1 VVGDVSP
8 LPPLTVIPPD
18 LRTLADY
25 ERHAVAHLPAASWQH
40 IQAGI
45 DRDLTLSANRGAFDA
60 VRFLPRALSDLRG
73 GGTGLDLFDTHQE
86 SPILLAPLA
95 YQRIAHPDGEL
106 ATVRA
111 AMALGTGMI
120 VSTLSSI
127 PLEDI
132 AKAAQQA
139 ATALGTEAA
148 PLWFQLYLQEDRE
161 WSAELV
167 RRAEAAGYGAIV
179 LTIDA
184 AIKHSSFILPPDVD
198 AANLRGMPKRHQ
210 TALPG
215 GKVLFG
221 TPLLD
226 TAPRWEDLAWLR
238 GITTLPLL
246 VKGIMSP
253 DDARMAVDHG
263 ADGIIVSNHGG
274 RVLDGLPSPLEMMP
288 AIVAA
293 VGGKVPLLL
302 DSGIRS
308 GSDIAKAIG
317 LGASAILIGRPQF
330 HALAVAG
337 TAGVA
342 HVLHILRA
350 ELEHVMAQ
358 LGCRTLSDIADRI
371 MTR

>member
-1 VVGDVSP
+1 MSP
-8 LPPLTVIPPD
+8 LPPLTIIPPD
-18 LRTLADY
+18 IRTLADY

-40 IQAGI
+40 IQGGI
-45 DRDLTLSANRGAFDA
+45 GRNLTLSANRHAFDA
-60 VRFLPRALSDLRG
+60 VRFLPRALTDLRG
-73 GGTGLDLFDTHQE
+73 GGTGVDLFGRHHA

-106 ATVRA
+106 ATARA
-111 AMALGTGMI
+111 AMALGAGMV

-132 AKAAQQA
+132 AETARQA

-148 PLWFQLYLQEDRE
+148 PLWFQLYLQEDRA
-161 WSAELV
+161 WSAELI
-167 RRAEAAGYGAIV
+167 RRAEAAGYKAIV
-179 LTIDA
+179 LTVDT
-184 AIKHSSFILPPDVD
+184 AIKHSTFILPSDVD
-198 AANLRGMPKRHQ
+198 AANLRGWPKRRQ

-215 GKVLFG
+215 GKILFG

-226 TAPRWEDLAWLR
+226 KAPRWEDLAWLR
-238 GITTLPLL
+238 GITRLPVL

-253 DDARMAVDHG
+253 DDARIAADHG
-263 ADGIIVSNHGG
+263 ADGIIISNHGG
-274 RVLDGLPSPLEMMP
+274 RVLDGLPSPLEVMP
-288 AIVAA
+288 AMVAA
-293 VGGKVPLLL
+293 IGGKVPLLL

-317 LGASAILIGRPQF
+317 VGASAVLIGRPQF

-342 HVLHILRA
+342 HVLHILRT

-371 MTR
+371 ITP